1 MGDTDAT
8 HMLPSFIAII
18 IIIIIIIIIVISII
32 YFFWL
37 EGRS

>member
-8 HMLPSFIAII
+8 HLLPSFIAII
-18 IIIIIIIIIVISII
+18 IIIIIIIVIIII
-32 YFFWL
+32 FFFWL

>member
-8 HMLPSFIAII
+8 HLLPSFIAII
-18 IIIIIIIIIVISII
+18 IIIIIIIVIIII
-32 YFFWL
+32 IFFWL

>member
-18 IIIIIIIIIVISII
+18 IIIIIIIIVISII

>member
-8 HMLPSFIAII
+8 HLLPSFITI
-18 IIIIIIIIIVISII
+18 IIIIIIIIIVIIII